1 MAVSP
6 TSRRTARISFG
17 DKGDARAVR
26 VSYPGRLTG
35 PEVGRIEKVLIED
48 VIKGLTGCSCLSG
61 IHPVIWEPDYAKTI
75 EVSLGQ

>member
-6 TSRRTARISFG
+6 TRRAARISFG
-17 DKGDARAVR
+17 EKGDTRAVH

-35 PEVGRIEKVLIED
+35 AELGRIQKVLVED

-61 IHPVIWEPDYAKTI
+61 IIPVIFEPDFAKSI
-75 EVSLGQ
+75 EVNLGQ